1 MAPPRPRRRR
11 GGGKGWAEVTPC
23 RAEVTAAGQSGS
35 AGGERRGPSAGEFAA
50 GAAAVAAG
58 PRPGL
63 ASLGAASGTPRLHL
77 YCSVKRSAAYRRRAA
92 SVAAAVPPPSLHPL
106 PRCAAGPSF
115 AGYLPRAVPRQVEAS
130 PGLSPGLAYVCV
142 FKTSVQTGLG
152 KAREGCDGAAGA
164 SGRISSLVC

>member
-1 MAPPRPRRRR
+1 MLAVSGGDRAPVSSRLQLRRWRR
-11 GGGKGWAEVTPC
+11 GLG
-23 RAEVTAAGQSGS
+23 RASS
-35 AGGERRGPSAGEFAA
+35 R
-50 GAAAVAAG
+50 
-58 PRPGL
+58 L
-63 ASLGAASGTPRLHL
+63 ASLGAASGAPRLHL

-115 AGYLPRAVPRQVEAS
+115 AGSLPRAVPRQVEAS
-130 PGLSPGLAYVCV
+130 PGLPPGLAYVCV